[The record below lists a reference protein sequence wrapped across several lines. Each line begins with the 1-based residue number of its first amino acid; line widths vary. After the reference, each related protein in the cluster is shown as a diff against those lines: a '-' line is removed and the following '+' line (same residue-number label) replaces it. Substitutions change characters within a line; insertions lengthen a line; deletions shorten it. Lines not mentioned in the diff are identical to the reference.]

1 MLFHRMTASLNLDS
15 VISNCNQVYFKLW
28 EVFQYVVVMTN
39 HLLPTLKK
47 TNRTIFEIPHLL
59 FS

>member
-15 VISNCNQVYFKLW
+15 VISNGNQVYFKLW

-39 HLLPTLKK
+39 HLLPTFKK

-59 FS
+59 FF